1 MISSCIMTSSSFQFS
16 ILNTFLDINCMLLIY
31 LIWTMHPYILSPQK
45 QKAFQHEFMEKEPR
59 SFSDLHLI
67 SNNRICQ
74 NWKKS

>member
-1 MISSCIMTSSSFQFS
+1 
-16 ILNTFLDINCMLLIY
+16 
-31 LIWTMHPYILSPQK
+31 MHPYILSPQK